1 MKKLF
6 IPLLITL
13 TGLAVN
19 SALAQSGVAITK
31 PSSSGFVTV
40 TGHTPQE
47 LDAAT
52 AKSYLEDI
60 CGLVGTT
67 SGNTTTWAYK
77 KDSNGDYVKPKSEGD
92 VFFVEVND
100 YWMGVNNSRKGNF
113 YDQISKGVK
122 KISTVNGNSSQKT
135 STGTFYTHPAEDV
148 NKFFFIVRR
157 QDAETEPRWEN
168 ISRVFGWYNEWSYV
182 TDTDVNGAGGW
193 DALEP
198 TWEKL
203 MDGTPFPSPH
213 NCSSSLETNHF
224 TALDGK
230 NPLDSKGHDFTAYLY
245 IPKKCEDGNT
255 EPNVTTEKV
264 TETKTGYHNETT
276 YYIYDVEKFEYTTSS
291 WWGTQTQTVNNKQ
304 ISGLGDIYCQNEA
317 GEYVKITELY
327 AGKYYNTKN
336 YDGYTGVTA
345 DVQATVTGY
354 KYGEYTVTKK
364 VVKEGECPYVFF
376 YAVGLN
382 EVTDEALDQ
391 NKKVNYD
398 KNQNPY
404 NVPLQWTTAFDKFKD
419 NGVQKY
425 AKYDGN
431 GDESKGIREHYKIER
446 SYNYMEDEWET
457 ISDKIIVSGND
468 VIDASN
474 KTTVDTGLKPFDE
487 TTAQFGYTVWY
498 RVTSYV
504 EKSDGTRMSTTTSNV
519 IRVEIPGTVPFKL
532 TLAGGGTS
540 VYNPETE
547 ENTFTNTIISSDSK
561 VAETITLVNG
571 CKLGLY
577 TVDKD
582 GNLSGTAL
590 REAEVSST
598 GKYNSLKELANQI
611 DNVNSTKAG
620 QYNHSITLKA
630 ADENGDENVAAY
642 QLRMEIPNADG
653 SKTYKFSNIL
663 TITNPA
669 ISNTTVKVHRSGYP
683 DAATCANENPETF
696 HNEIKFKAS
705 TKQTGSGYYIY
716 RDKKA
721 TPIMKLIYNESGF
734 RVDGT
739 NTYYTP
745 DKEGYI
751 SVVDIVKTSPIK
763 EGERVDGEVTGKA
776 AWYYAV
782 AHYDAKDNTYGS
794 QAKATPYT
802 GARDELVLSVTP
814 EIKAANFSQPG
825 NYNIYTVVTIN
836 WSRVLDMSDT
846 QPESFEIYMKKKG
859 TDVATPAAESAAAP
873 VDMEAGFVKI
883 ADVTADDSNKN
894 GGTYTFDETY
904 LSKWQSD
911 KKMKYTKDE
920 LAKSLVGEYEVYVK
934 MITTDEGKAKNSY
947 TASPIPDAGSNIYT
961 GIEGVEAQEM
971 DVKVVNGVVEVN
983 GVYGMIK
990 VIDAKGAVA
999 AEAVGTGDVTEIEG
1013 LGTGVY
1019 VVTAK
1024 DMKPTKILI
1033 K

>member
-31 PSSSGFVTV
+31 PSSSGFLTV
-40 TGHTPQE
+40 TGRTPQE

-100 YWMGVNNSRKGNF
+100 YWMGVNNSKKGNF

-135 STGTFYTHPAEDV
+135 SSGTFYTHPATDV

-230 NPLDSKGHDFTAYLY
+230 NPLESKGHDFTAYLY

-255 EPNVTTEKV
+255 EPSVTYETV
-264 TETKTGYHNETT
+264 TETKTGYQAEKT
-276 YYIYDVEKFEYTTSS
+276 YYIYDVDKFTYTYKG
-291 WWGTQTQTVNNKQ
+291 WFGYTQTETVTNNP

-327 AGKYYNTKN
+327 AGKYYNETN
-336 YDGYTGVTA
+336 YDDKNEVKA
-345 DVQATVTGY
+345 KVQATVSGY
-354 KYGEYTVTKK
+354 TYGEYTVTKR

-391 NKKVNYD
+391 NKKD
-398 KNQNPY
+398 KYEANQNPY

-431 GDESKGIREHYKIER
+431 GDESKGIREHYLIER
-446 SYNYMEDEWET
+446 SYDNTNWET
-457 ISDKIIVSGND
+457 VTDQIIVSGND
-468 VIDASN
+468 VINASN
-474 KTTVDTGLKPFDE
+474 KTTVDKGLKPFDE

-504 EKSDGTRMSTTTSNV
+504 EKSNGTLMSTTTSNV

-532 TLAGGGTS
+532 TLGGEGTS
-540 VYNPETE
+540 EYNPETG

-561 VAETITLVNG
+561 VAETITLVND
-571 CKLGLY
+571 CTLGLY

-582 GNLSGTAL
+582 GNLSESPLSGAQ
-590 REAEVSST
+590 VSPE
-598 GKYNSLKELANQI
+598 GKYNTLKELANQI
-611 DNVNSTKAG
+611 DNVNTIKAG
-620 QYNHSITLKA
+620 QYNHSITLPA
-630 ADENGDENVAAY
+630 GDENVAAY

-653 SKTYKFSNIL
+653 TKTYKYSNIL
-663 TITNPA
+663 KITNPA
-669 ISNTTVKVHRSGYP
+669 IVNTPTKVHRSGTP
-683 DAATCANENPETF
+683 DAATCATQETF
-696 HNEIKFKAS
+696 HNEITFKAS
-705 TKQTGSGYYIY
+705 AKQIGTGYYIY
-716 RDKKA
+716 RDKKQ
-721 TPIMKLIYNESGF
+721 IMKLIYNGEGDF
-734 RVDGT
+734 RLDGT
-739 NTYYTP
+739 TDTYYTP
-745 DKEGYI
+745 DAAGNI
-751 SVVDIVKTSPIK
+751 TITDIVAGDRIAV
-763 EGERVDGEVTGKA
+763 GENNNRTNDNGG
-776 AWYYAV
+776 AWNYAV
-782 AHYDAKDNTYGS
+782 AYYDNRGDGKENTYGS
-794 QAKATPYT
+794 KALPAEYK
-802 GARDELVLSVTP
+802 GLHDELVLSVTP

-825 NYNIYTVVTIN
+825 NYYIYTVVTIN
-836 WSRVLDMSDT
+836 WSRTLDMSDT
-846 QPESFEIYMKKKG
+846 QPSKFEIYVKKKG
-859 TDVATPAAESAAAP
+859 TDVATAPAEWASAP

-883 ADVTADDSNKN
+883 DDVIADDSNKN
-894 GGTYTFDETY
+894 GGSYTFTDKY
-904 LSKWQSD
+904 WSKWQSENNQ
-911 KKMKYTKDE
+911 KYPTKE
-920 LAKSLVGEYEVYVK
+920 KLAESLVGEYEVYVK
-934 MITTDEGKAKNSY
+934 MITTEGEDKAKNSY

-1019 VVTAK
+1019 VVTAQ